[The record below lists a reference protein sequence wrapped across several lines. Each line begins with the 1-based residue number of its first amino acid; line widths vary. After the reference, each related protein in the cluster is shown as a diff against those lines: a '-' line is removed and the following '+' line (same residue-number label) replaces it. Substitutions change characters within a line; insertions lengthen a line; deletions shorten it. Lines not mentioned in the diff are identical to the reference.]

1 MNQMIEKESNDNDYE
16 ASFMAR
22 ISEPIGIGIHLS
34 EEEQDELLKITLTY
48 MLKSDDFTQ
57 KELVDLDKD
66 FPKYIEQFGLQ
77 HLVSG
82 GWVPLQEDL
91 SPHTQE

>member
-1 MNQMIEKESNDNDYE
+1 MIEKESNDNDYE

-34 EEEQDELLKITLTY
+34 EEEQDELFRGALVCLLNAKN
-48 MLKSDDFTQ
+48 FTQ

-66 FPKYIEQFGLQ
+66 LPKYIEQFGLQ

-91 SPHTQE
+91 STHTQE